1 MLQNKDIETLRM
13 LFSSHNYVM
22 TTAELTASKLYY
34 ADIKQLLDEGLIE
47 RVRRGYYHWTQ
58 DYGESEVVIINRL
71 FPDAVLCMETALFY
85 YRYSDRNPAEW
96 NFAIDKNVS
105 KRRTKID
112 YPFIKAY
119 RVESELVT
127 LGETEGEIDFHKVR
141 IYDRDRTICDVLR
154 NMNKMDKEV
163 FNKAVQGYVKDPKK
177 NIPNLIE
184 YAKVLR
190 VQTRVELFLSDEGQV
205 IVGTERETGL
215 EGKASNVIKLTEKR
229 RCLNTI
235 NYSKHLELLEE
246 LQKTAISWVAFNHK
260 AKNEK

>member
-1 MLQNKDIETLRM
+1 MLQKKDIETLRM
-13 LFSSHNYVM
+13 LFSSHNYIM

-34 ADIKQLLDEGLIE
+34 ADIKQLLDEGMIE

-58 DYGESEVVIINRL
+58 DYGESEVVIINGL

-85 YRYSDRNPAEW
+85 YGYSDRNPAEW
-96 NFAIDKNVS
+96 SFAIDKNVS

-163 FNKAVQGYVKDPKK
+163 FNKAV
-177 NIPNLIE
+177 
-184 YAKVLR
+184 
-190 VQTRVELFLSDEGQV
+190 
-205 IVGTERETGL
+205 
-215 EGKASNVIKLTEKR
+215 
-229 RCLNTI
+229 
-235 NYSKHLELLEE
+235 
-246 LQKTAISWVAFNHK
+246 
-260 AKNEK
+260 